1 MIFSLTIELETIEPE
16 TIEPEIIAAPE
27 QSMGA

>member
-16 TIEPEIIAAPE
+16 TIESEIIAAPE